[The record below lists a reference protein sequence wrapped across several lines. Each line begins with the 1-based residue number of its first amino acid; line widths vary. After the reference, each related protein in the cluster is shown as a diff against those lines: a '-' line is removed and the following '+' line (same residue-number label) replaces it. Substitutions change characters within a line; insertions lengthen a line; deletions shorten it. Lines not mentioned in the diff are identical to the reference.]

1 KDLIKLVIGVLVYI
15 FGIYEIATGSE
26 SSFSTVVFIVAYLIV
41 GSDVLLKAIKN
52 IGKGQIFDENFLMS
66 IATVG
71 ALAIGES
78 AEAV

>member
-1 KDLIKLVIGVLVYI
+1 
-15 FGIYEIATGSE
+15 
-26 SSFSTVVFIVAYLIV
+26 FSTVVFIVAYLIV
-41 GSDVLLKAIKN
+41 GSDVLLKVIKN

-78 AEAV
+78 AEAVGVMVFYKLGEFLQAKAVGKSRK